1 MAIQRRGLLWES
13 TVDLTAAQI
22 KTWHSAPIEAAPAP
36 GANRIIAPL
45 RYALLM
51 APGTVGFSAVQG
63 AAVELD
69 LTCNGVTLDS
79 YSGVQNVLGQTTAKG
94 SLFAASTNQAVTL
107 ATLSNQALTATL
119 DRDLTAGGVATATLN
134 AAGLGYAANDTGTID
149 PNNNGSATYRV
160 LTVGALGVVATFSIT
175 AAGNGYVVANGLDTD
190 ASGGGTGFK
199 VNVTGITQGNGTLRL
214 ITRYA
219 TPTLS

>member
-134 AAGLGYAANDTGTID
+134 AAGLGYAANDTG
-149 PNNNGSATYRV
+149 P
-160 LTVGALGVVATFSIT
+160 L
-175 AAGNGYVVANGLDTD
+175 
-190 ASGGGTGFK
+190 
-199 VNVTGITQGNGTLRL
+199 
-214 ITRYA
+214 
-219 TPTLS
+219 TPTTMAAPPIACSRSARSAWSSRLASPPPGMGMWSPTDWIRMRAAAARDSRSTSPALRKAMGRYG